1 MVMDVERRHLKIN
14 QVWIFQLDRQS
25 RAGWC
30 VSVQHISGFVTT
42 MALSAAAGDKLN
54 SSPNNTM
61 TIYQFLVYKSEPMML
76 D

>member
-42 MALSAAAGDKLN
+42 VLCTAAGDKLN

-61 TIYQFLVYKSEPMML
+61 AIYQFLVYKSEPMML